1 MMFALK
7 YPTRYLPVQ
16 VPLPPPPRQ
25 NHPLLGTRGETREGS
40 RQSIP
45 CHFSGWKGISMPIT
59 ARAPLSH
66 SLLCPSYVHLTIKGP
81 RLPLL
86 PHARERRRPNLS
98 TTQNRWLDG
107 QMAPS
112 PKQAETDKVRPGRGR
127 GDRWNCGRGGPRSPG
142 PRHQAWEERRQT
154 PGARNL
160 TNKRLVPTTREGA
173 TVRTGM
179 TETHRDD
186 EEGRAVN
193 DTRQKAPAPRPGT
206 EGQGPPTLRNPTGWH
221 HVSSLR
227 AGWHWSQERGKEE
240 KDAESFLQD
249 DGEDAGILALR
260 FPGGAGQPGQ
270 AAGQQTHASLQ
281 CEALKLWHL
290 CRAQCQAPGRA
301 PRMTFCKSLVNTKG
315 GRSRRQEREGRNE
328 VALRGTSLS

>member
-1 MMFALK
+1 MRD
-7 YPTRYLPVQ
+7 TGR
-16 VPLPPPPRQ
+16 LPP
-25 NHPLLGTRGETREGS
+25 E
-40 RQSIP
+40 
-45 CHFSGWKGISMPIT
+45 
-59 ARAPLSH
+59 H
-66 SLLCPSYVHLTIKGP
+66 SLSLFRVERDLNAHHSKSAP
-81 RLPLL
+81 LPLL
-86 PHARERRRPNLS
+86 TLPFIRAPHHQGATS
-98 TTQNRWLDG
+98 
-107 QMAPS
+107 APS
-112 PKQAETDKVRPGRGR
+112 PSCPRETAPKPFHNTKQMARRTDGPFTQASRNRQGPARTRARGQMELRP
-127 GDRWNCGRGGPRSPG
+127 GGPRSPG

-173 TVRTGM
+173 TVKTGM

-221 HVSSLR
+221 HVSRLG
-227 AGWHWSQERGKEE
+227 ADWHWSQERGKEE
-240 KDAESFLQD
+240 QDAESFLQD
-249 DGEDAGILALR
+249 DGEDAGTLALR

-290 CRAQCQAPGRA
+290 CRARCQAPGRT
-301 PRMTFCKSLVNTKG
+301 PRTTFCKSLVNTKG